1 MSESPGQVPAS
12 IDGRVAIVTGG
23 GRGIGRALS
32 VGLAA
37 AGAAVVATSRSAGA
51 CDAVAAE
58 IEKAG
63 GRALAVAAD
72 VGDAQDRERIVAE
85 TVAAFGRIDVL
96 VNNAGI
102 LKPHHTVK
110 VTEDE
115 LDEIIRV
122 NLKGPVFLSQ
132 LALPYLEADGGGAI
146 VNISALGA
154 FQPMAG
160 IGAYCAVKAAMVNWT
175 STMAKEWTARG
186 VRVNGLVPGPV
197 ATEMILPRDPEKRAG
212 FVEEMGANTLVGR
225 LADPSDLVAAVIFL
239 ATDASAFMTGR
250 SLFLDG
256 GMLA

>member
-1 MSESPGQVPAS
+1 MSPAGDRFAL
-12 IDGRVAIVTGG
+12 DGRVAIVTGG

-32 VGLAA
+32 TGLAA
-37 AGAAVVATSRSAGA
+37 AGAAVVVTGRSEDT
-51 CDAVAAE
+51 CLDTVAE
-58 IEKAG
+58 IERAG
-63 GRALAVAAD
+63 GRGLAVPAD
-72 VGDAQDRERIVAE
+72 VGRAEDRARLVDATA
-85 TVAAFGRIDVL
+85 AAFGGIDVL
-96 VNNAGI
+96 VNNAGV

-115 LDEIIRV
+115 LDEIIAV
-122 NLKGPVFLSQ
+122 NLKGPLFLSQ
-132 LALPYLEADGGGAI
+132 LALPHLEAGDGGAI

-186 VRVNGLVPGPV
+186 VRVNALVPGPV
-197 ATEMILPRDPEKRAG
+197 ATDMILPRDPERRAA
-212 FVEEMGANTLVGR
+212 FVEQLGAETLVGR
-225 LADPSDLVAAVIFL
+225 LADPDDLVGAVIFL
-239 ATDASAFMTGR
+239 ASDASAFMTGR